1 MENYADQPRPLT
13 ATLDNSAPYV
23 ATRLHAKESLSD
35 GTWLE
40 VHILSRSP
48 PDQALPG
55 KMVVVTCGERTFAGL
70 AQHIECDGF
79 HPDKQLYFYR
89 ITAVD
94 PLTFLCHGRQRRL
107 FQNQNSK
114 GQISTLLSLHQVAA
128 FIRFSLSG
136 EGETRSC
143 VCQMDESDSAM
154 IRRIMAGQG
163 WFCLRNPGNITQ
175 WTITDGLQHAPSAG
189 DISARLISPFRACRR
204 VSSGVFS
211 AESWSQEQHHSR
223 TDQQTLSGSGT
234 TQQMHYYDGQSAT
247 ARFACEAAA
256 AAAHYYE
263 AGSAVTALCAGM
275 RFRLSDHP
283 ADEYNG
289 EYYISDITHTIDCSE
304 SSGSMTYSNTFRCHQ
319 TRTPFRLPPVSAP
332 HCAVLL
338 AATVVAPEGNE
349 TCYDAQGRVKVRFHW
364 EDNAQSNGL
373 SQAWLPVLSHSAG
386 AGAGIQFL
394 PRAGDAVVVQFL
406 NGDPDKPVVTGA
418 LWHQNHPRPFTD
430 PLTGGIYS
438 RSSPAGAQGDG
449 NQLRFEDKRDEEC
462 LALAAQKDLT
472 INANNDWT
480 TRIKGNICC
489 ETEKNLTISSKEN
502 SQHLS
507 DKQWQLK
514 AAEGIA
520 QNSGKNLTL
529 QADST
534 LSGDAKTITL
544 SASQTLTLTA
554 GGSKIELSA
563 SGITI
568 QAPQI
573 TLKGNGKIGLESA
586 VLTMNAQAKAQ
597 LSGALVEINGS
608 AMTEVKA
615 GAMVQISGAL
625 TKIN

>member
-189 DISARLISPFRACRR
+189 DISACLISPFRACLR

-223 TDQQTLSGSGT
+223 TDQQTLAGSGT

-283 ADEYNG
+283 ADEYNS

-304 SSGSMTYSNTFRCHQ
+304 SSGSMTYSNTFCCHQ

-332 HCAVLL
+332 HCAALL

-364 EDNAQSNGL
+364 EDNAQSSGL

-418 LWHQNHPRPFTD
+418 LWHQNQPRPFTD

-480 TRIKGNICC
+480 TRIKGNISC
-489 ETEKNLTISSKEN
+489 EAEKNLTISSKEN

-514 AAEGIA
+514 AAEGIS

-597 LSGALVEINGS
+597 LSGALVELNGS
-608 AMTEVKA
+608 AMAEIKA

>member
-1 MENYADQPRPLT
+1 MENYAGQPRPLT
-13 ATLDNSAPYV
+13 VTLDNSAPYV

-40 VHILSRSP
+40 VHLLSPSP
-48 PDQALPG
+48 PDEGLPG
-55 KMVVVTCGERTFAGL
+55 KMAVVTCRERTFAGL
-70 AQHIECDGF
+70 IQQIECDGF

-89 ITAVD
+89 IIAVD
-94 PLTFLCHGRQRRL
+94 PLTFLSHGRQRRL

-114 GQISTLLSLHQVAA
+114 GQISTLLNLHQLTA
-128 FIRFSLSG
+128 FVRFSLSG
-136 EGETRSC
+136 EGETRPC

-175 WTITDGLQHAPSAG
+175 WTITDGLQHVPSAG
-189 DISARLISPFRACRR
+189 EISARLITPFRDCRR

-223 TDQQTLSGSGT
+223 TDRQTLTGSGT
-234 TQQMHYYDGQSAT
+234 TQQTHYYDGQPAA

-263 AGSAVTALCAGM
+263 AGSAVMTLCAGM
-275 RFRLSDHP
+275 RFRMSDHP
-283 ADEYNG
+283 AGEYNG
-289 EYYISDITHTIDCSE
+289 EYYVSDITHTLDCSE
-304 SSGSMTYSNTFRCHQ
+304 SSGNPVYSNTFRCHQ
-319 TRTPFRLPPVSAP
+319 VCTPFRLPPVSAP
-332 HCAVLL
+332 RYDGIQ
-338 AATVVAPEGNE
+338 AATVVAREGDE

-364 EDNAQSNGL
+364 ESNDQDSGL

-418 LWHQNHPRPFTD
+418 LWHQNHARPFSG

-438 RSSPAGAQGDG
+438 RSSPAGAGGDG

-462 LALAAQKDLT
+462 LALAAQKDLQLT
-472 INANNDWT
+472 ANNDWT
-480 TRIKGNICC
+480 SLIKGNIRC

-502 SQHLS
+502 SHHQS

-514 AAEGIA
+514 AAEGIT

-573 TLKGNGKIGLESA
+573 ILKGNGKIALDSA
-586 VLTMNAQAKAQ
+586 VLTMAAQAKAQ

>member
-13 ATLDNSAPYV
+13 VTLDNSAPYV

-40 VHILSRSP
+40 VHFLSPSP

-55 KMVVVTCGERTFAGL
+55 KMVVVTCHERTFAGL
-70 AQHIECDGF
+70 AQQIECDGF

-89 ITAVD
+89 LTAVD

-107 FQNQNSK
+107 FQNQNSR
-114 GQISTLLSLHQVAA
+114 GQISTLLSLHQLTA

-136 EGETRSC
+136 EGETRPC

-163 WFCLRNPGNITQ
+163 WFCLRNPDNTTQ

-189 DISARLISPFRACRR
+189 EISARLITPFRACRR

-223 TDQQTLSGSGT
+223 TEQHTLSGSGT
-234 TQQMHYYDGQSAT
+234 TQQTHYYDGQSAT
-247 ARFACEAAA
+247 AQFAGEAAA
-256 AAAHYYE
+256 VAAHYYE
-263 AGSAVTALCAGM
+263 AGSAAMALCAGM
-275 RFRLSDHP
+275 RFRLNDHP
-283 ADEYNG
+283 AAEYNG
-289 EYYISDITHTIDCSE
+289 EYYISEITHAIDCGE
-304 SSGSMTYSNTFRCHQ
+304 SSGSPGYSNTFRCHQ
-319 TRTPFRLPPVSAP
+319 TRTPFRMPPVPAP
-332 HCAVLL
+332 RYDGIQ
-338 AATVVAPEGNE
+338 AATVVARDGDE

-364 EDNAQSNGL
+364 EEDNQDSGL

-418 LWHQNHPRPFTD
+418 LWHQNHARPFTD

-438 RSSPAGAQGDG
+438 RSSPAGARGDG
-449 NQLRFEDKRDEEC
+449 NQVRFEDKRDEEC
-462 LALAAQKDLT
+462 LALSAQKDLT
-472 INANNDWT
+472 LSANNDWT
-480 TRIKGNICC
+480 TRIKGNIRC

-502 SQHLS
+502 TQHLS

-520 QNSGKNLTL
+520 QNSGKNLAL
-529 QADST
+529 QADSA
-534 LSGDAKTITL
+534 LSADAKTITL

-563 SGITI
+563 SGITL

-586 VLTMNAQAKAQ
+586 VLAMSAQAKAQ
-597 LSGALVEINGS
+597 LSGALVEISGS